1 MYCILHTD
9 ILSLTGNVIKCFLLR
24 LVSFTFPNVTLEIGG
39 DLLLSAS
46 SLALIST
53 RAPLMVMKYAMVRC
67 HYHAMISDFNERA
80 NDLQTQYEFDC
91 DEQLF
96 PIKVK
101 CKCIHYIHLMPTVNT
116 SIFGI
121 QKFPYLGKKECQP
134 LSMTLSEFVVLKMIK
149 QNISTDNFFTS
160 ASLATRLLVKRTIL
174 FETIRSNRRQ
184 LFQLTKSEKNELE
197 RFSIHKRIKL
207 NNDRKRIPET
217 YSAKSKSY
225 RWPVQVSFNILD
237 WAGINVWIL
246 YKETSG
252 QNISRQ
258 QFLLQIAEELAKE
271 YHEFLQEEKEN
282 LQGMSSGQVYSNISL
297 GSAVLQFFGFM
308 QHDVE
313 RWGGFTENQSV

>member
-1 MYCILHTD
+1 MLEWFLKLNEIEPFLKRFITDGEKWIIHTD

-24 LVSFTFPNVTLEIGG
+24 LVSFTLPNVTLEIGG

-67 HYHAMISDFNERA
+67 HYHVILDFNE
-80 NDLQTQYEFDC
+80 
-91 DEQLF
+91 
-96 PIKVK
+96 I
-101 CKCIHYIHLMPTVNT
+101 
-116 SIFGI
+116 G
-121 QKFPYLGKKECQP
+121 
-134 LSMTLSEFVVLKMIK
+134 
-149 QNISTDNFFTS
+149 
-160 ASLATRLLVKRTIL
+160 
-174 FETIRSNRRQ
+174 
-184 LFQLTKSEKNELE
+184 FQLMS
-197 RFSIHKRIKL
+197 
-207 NNDRKRIPET
+207 RK

-282 LQGMSSGQVYSNISL
+282 LQGMSSGQGNISYL
-297 GSAVLQFFGFM
+297 RKTCQIRLRKKKITKLCIICKKYVWIKCSK
-308 QHDVE
+308 
-313 RWGGFTENQSV
+313 ENPIIYKKCH